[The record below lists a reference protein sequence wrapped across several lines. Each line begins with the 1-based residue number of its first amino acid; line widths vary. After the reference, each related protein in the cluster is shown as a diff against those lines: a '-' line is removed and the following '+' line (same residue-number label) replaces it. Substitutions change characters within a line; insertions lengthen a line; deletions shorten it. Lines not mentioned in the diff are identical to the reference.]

1 MPVELP
7 LIPSVPFYTF
17 GVDLEDLTYLIE
29 MRWNGR
35 DLAWYMSI
43 MEEDETP
50 IRMGIK
56 VVLGTF
62 LGRRSVNP
70 LFPPGLLAAVDLTG
84 QGQDAT
90 LDDLGTRVVV
100 YYYTAEEILTAT

>member
-7 LIPSVPFYTF
+7 LIPTEPFYTF
-17 GVDLEDLTYLIE
+17 GVDLENSTYFIE

-35 DLAWYMSI
+35 DGAWYMSV
-43 MEEDETP
+43 MKEDETP

-70 LFPPGLLAAVDLTG
+70 KFPPGILVAVDLTG
-84 QGQDAT
+84 EGRDAT